1 MKHRVTIAI
10 YFNVLDKKYNVVE
23 IINRIITINNNNNLF
38 VFVFQPDVPVGG
50 HQSFPL
56 DESSVYN
63 FPHNQHNNHR
73 CNNAQSATSAASKV
87 AGGPQPSPPA
97 ASCVMAASVSNSRWV
112 MEFVTREYNF
122 S

>member
-10 YFNVLDKKYNVVE
+10 YFNVVE
-23 IINRIITINNNNNLF
+23 TIIRMIIINIKTIII

-112 MEFVTREYNF
+112 MEFLNWEYNF
-122 S
+122 I